1 MIARWISA
9 VRRVVAVIRN
19 MRNYPGLFA
28 WINRNYNQ
36 LPGSARGELAAI
48 VQRPMENADVDSA
61 FALIVNYT
69 WSDGDV
75 A

>member
-1 MIARWISA
+1 MIARWIAA

-28 WINRNYNQ
+28 WINRNYAR
-36 LPGSARGELAAI
+36 LPGSARSALAAI
-48 VQRPMENADVDSA
+48 VQRPMDNADVGTA
-61 FALIVNYT
+61 FALIANYT